1 MYDPPLLL
9 FALSL
14 SSGTVQDFGCVH
26 DRVRGPC
33 TDSVFLSCIV
43 SKKMTVMCIFFSC
56 STNVYH
62 NEPYQT
68 YMIFFNQCNTK
79 EEIKTLFLMHRF
91 GLNIF

>member
-26 DRVRGPC
+26 DWVRGPC

-43 SKKMTVMCIFFSC
+43 SKKMTVMCIFFHVQLM
-56 STNVYH
+56 STTMNH
-62 NEPYQT
+62 TKP
-68 YMIFFNQCNTK
+68 IRFFLIGVIQKKKLKHC
-79 EEIKTLFLMHRF
+79 F
-91 GLNIF
+91 